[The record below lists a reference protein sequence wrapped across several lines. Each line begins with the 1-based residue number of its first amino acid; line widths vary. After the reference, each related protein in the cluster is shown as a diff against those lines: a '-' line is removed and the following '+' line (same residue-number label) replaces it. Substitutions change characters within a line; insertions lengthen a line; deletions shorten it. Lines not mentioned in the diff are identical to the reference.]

1 MLGDVYYWIFN
12 MSIIASLMGLL
23 VCLIRR
29 IRFIPHRVSVYLWI
43 IPFVRMCLPLG
54 INSPYSLMSL
64 LSRLAVRT
72 VTVYEPAE
80 DIAFSYTNFI
90 QAADSYFPITY
101 KVRILDR
108 LFDAAGLVW
117 ITVALAILIA
127 LAILYAATKR
137 EIRDARPLEGHLYV
151 SDKVKSPAVYG
162 IFRPRIILPAPY
174 ADQELR
180 YILRHE
186 NTHIRRGDNL
196 WRLLG
201 FLAATVHW
209 FNPLSWVF
217 LKTFLSDLELA
228 CDEEA
233 VSALSKEE
241 RKDYARTLLDCARGK
256 SLFASAFGGAR
267 VRTRIENVLSYRQM
281 TVLSSIGFT
290 VLILAIIIALL
301 TNAG

>member
-1 MLGDVYYWIFN
+1 MLGDVCYWIFI
-12 MSIIASLMGLL
+12 MSIIASFMGLL

-29 IRFIPHRVSVYLWI
+29 IRFIPHRVSMYLWI

-64 LSRLAVRT
+64 LSRLTVRT

-80 DIAFSYTNFI
+80 DIALSYTNVI

-108 LFDAAGLVW
+108 VFDAAGFIW

-137 EIRDARPLEGHLYV
+137 EIRDARPLEGRLYV

-162 IFRPRIILPAPY
+162 IFRPRIVLPAPY
-174 ADQELR
+174 EDQELR

-201 FLAATVHW
+201 FLAAAVHW

-233 VSALSKEE
+233 VAAFSAQE
-241 RKDYARTLLDCARGK
+241 RKDYARTLLDCARSK